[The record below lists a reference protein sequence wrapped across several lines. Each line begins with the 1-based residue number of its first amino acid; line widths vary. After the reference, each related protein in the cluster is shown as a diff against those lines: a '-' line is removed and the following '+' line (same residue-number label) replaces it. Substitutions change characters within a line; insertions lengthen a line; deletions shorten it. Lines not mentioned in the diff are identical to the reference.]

1 MITWMQRHRKYLVIT
16 IWISTIAF
24 IGAGFVGWGQYSYG
38 DKAGAVAKVGDVSIT
53 SRELQQTYSRL
64 YNQYNRIFQGNFDE
78 AQAKSFGLDKQAL
91 RQLIE
96 QALILNLA
104 NSYNLR
110 ITEAELLETIGSQQ
124 IFYKNGKFDKETY
137 QKALNQNNLT
147 MQDYE
152 NDVRKALLIQKTL
165 GLFAPKTL
173 PLEKESLET
182 ARNIADKISYKI
194 LSSDMISID
203 TSDEAL
209 KTYWE
214 TRQQNY
220 MTPTSYEL
228 EVVKQTP
235 VSAEADDAAAR
246 EYYESHK
253 TDFANSE
260 GMILPFEEAKADV
273 IAALDD
279 RATNKASLRT
289 YIAFKKGELDPAF
302 KVERLTIDEKSNPF
316 GAELFAE
323 VTALNIEKP
332 YLKPRKVAGE
342 YLIIKLAKTNPSVP
356 KSFEAAKADVL
367 SAYKDEQQAAE
378 LRKLAENSLATFSGK
393 TTLYLTR
400 EESGKINWLKKDEA
414 QIFLDGLFQNE
425 KKRGYVQVSD
435 GKIVLFNILEQKLL
449 ENTRP
454 GQEET
459 VMRLKTSQL
468 DRGLIKMLESK
479 YAIETYIEGL

>member
-24 IGAGFVGWGQYSYG
+24 VGAGFVGWGQYSYG
-38 DKAGAVAKVGDVSIT
+38 DKAGAVAKVGDISIT

-104 NSYNLR
+104 NSYKLQV
-110 ITEAELLETIGSQQ
+110 TDEELLETIGSQQ
-124 IFYKNGKFDKETY
+124 VFFKDGKFDKETY
-137 QKALNQNNLT
+137 KKALSQNNLT

-152 NDVRKALLIQKTL
+152 SDVRKAILIQKTL
-165 GLFAPKTL
+165 GLFAPKAL
-173 PLEKESLET
+173 PLEEKSLST
-182 ARNIADKISYKI
+182 ARSIADKISYKI
-194 LSSDMISID
+194 LSGDMISID

-209 KTYWE
+209 KAYWE

-220 MTPTSYEL
+220 MTLTSYEL
-228 EVVKQTP
+228 EVVKQSP
-235 VSAEADDAAAR
+235 VSADTDETAAQA
-246 EYYESHK
+246 YYESHK
-253 TDFANSE
+253 TDFTNSE
-260 GMILPFEEAKADV
+260 GMIFSFEEAKTDV
-273 IAALDD
+273 IAALDEQ
-279 RATNKASLRT
+279 ATNKASLRT

-302 KVERLTIDEKSNPF
+302 KIERVTVDENNNPF
-316 GAELFAE
+316 GTEIFAE
-323 VTALNIEKP
+323 VAALKIEKP
-332 YLKPRKVAGE
+332 YLKPRKVGGE

-356 KSFEAAKADVL
+356 KSFEAAKAEVL
-367 SAYKDEQQAAE
+367 QSYTAEQRAAE
-378 LRKLAENSLATFSGK
+378 LQKLAEESVATFSGD

-400 EESGKINWLKKDEA
+400 EDSGKINWLDKNEA
-414 QIFLDGLFQNE
+414 QSFLNGLFENN
-425 KKRGYVQVSD
+425 KKRGYVKISD
-435 GKIVLFNILEQKLL
+435 DKIVLFNILEQKLL
-449 ENTRP
+449 PDIQTA
-454 GQEET
+454 QEKT

-479 YAIETYIEGL
+479 YAVETYIEGL